1 MTAVASPA
9 ADAATSAEVA
19 RVRVAIMVA
28 TYQVDVVVPT
38 KFAVET
44 FIDDLLEV
52 LAAAVE
58 DDDVDFTPPVG
69 QWSLA
74 RPGQLPIPRW
84 RSLADH
90 DIADGAVLVLM
101 PVESAEVFRPIVED
115 ITDALALINERE
127 FAEYDA
133 GTSAVVGF
141 GVLVAG
147 ATAAASMLTWAW
159 LRSGSVLWCAVPAL
173 LLGAVFLGA
182 AVVAGQRFAAPR
194 ACLGS
199 ALAALVL
206 LFAGGAMLVPTEYDE
221 TGRFTAANLAAGA
234 VVAAVAAAT
243 MMRVTR
249 VGIATLMSVTALGI
263 LGVLAALPAA
273 YLELSASQVAAGA
286 VLVIVMLLGSAP
298 RVAAVIARIRPP
310 DLPDPGNEVAPAT
323 LTDIFDAETGNESEP
338 DDPQR
343 RRIEATFE
351 SRARLAVTSLRGL
364 VVALSLSLSVAT
376 VLAAATHPGK
386 IREIV
391 LAVAVAGIL
400 AMRARWYPDR
410 VQAIALVT
418 GSAVTVIGL
427 GIVLVG
433 VHDTVGVRLL
443 VAVLVL
449 VAAVLGCLAAVRL
462 PNVRLSPVT
471 RRVTDLF
478 EYLLLLIVPI
488 LAFWIMG
495 IYAAMRAI

>member
-1 MTAVASPA
+1 MTAVAAPA
-9 ADAATSAEVA
+9 AEAATSAEVDRA
-19 RVRVAIMVA
+19 RVAIMVA
-28 TYQVDVVVPT
+28 TYQVDAVVPT

-52 LAAAVE
+52 LAAAIE
-58 DDDVDFTPPVG
+58 DDAVDFTAPVG

-74 RPGQLPIPRW
+74 KPGQPPIPRW

-90 DIADGAVLVLM
+90 DVADGAVLVLT

-147 ATAAASMLTWAW
+147 AAATAGMLAW
-159 LRSGSVLWCAVPAL
+159 SWLQSGSILWCAVPAL
-173 LLGAVFLGA
+173 LLGAVFWGA

-199 ALAALVL
+199 ALAALAL
-206 LFAGGAMLVPTEYDE
+206 MFAGGAMLVPGEYDE
-221 TGRFTAANLAAGA
+221 VGRFTAANLAAGA

-249 VGIATLMSVTALGI
+249 VGIATLMSAAALGI
-263 LGVLAALPAA
+263 VVAVAALPAT
-273 YLELSASQVAAGA
+273 YLALSPSQVAAGV
-286 VLVIVMLLGSAP
+286 VLGIVILLASAP
-298 RVAAVIARIRPP
+298 RIAVVIARIRPP
-310 DLPDPGNEVAPAT
+310 DLPDPGNEVAPAS
-323 LTDIFDAETGNESEP
+323 LTDIFDAESGTEGAP

-343 RRIEATFE
+343 RSTEATFE

-364 VVALSLSLSVAT
+364 VVALSLALSVAT
-376 VLAAATHPGK
+376 VLTAAIHPGK

-400 AMRARWYPDR
+400 MLRARWYPDR

-418 GSAVTVIGL
+418 GSVVTATGL
-427 GIVLVG
+427 AIVLVG
-433 VHDTVGVRLL
+433 VHQTPGVRLL
-443 VAVLVL
+443 IVALL
-449 VAAVLGCLAAVRL
+449 LLAAVLGCFAAVRL

-471 RRVTDLF
+471 RRITDLF
-478 EYLLLLIVPI
+478 EYLLLLMVPV
-488 LAFWIMG
+488 LTFWIMG